1 MDDSSCHLDEVS
13 EEEERRT
20 CQRRR
25 GDDLD
30 EETKTTHTRECSC
43 FLLIIDK
50 ASDRVND
57 RTKENTS
64 MSVGVMR
71 DEELNLRYPHVSHTL
86 GDSREYNT

>member
-1 MDDSSCHLDEVS
+1 MKKKRGGPVS
-13 EEEERRT
+13 EEEGMTLTRK
-20 CQRRR
+20 QRPLTP
-25 GDDLD
+25 GNAIV
-30 EETKTTHTRECSC
+30 
-43 FLLIIDK
+43 FLLIDK
-50 ASDRVND
+50 HRVND